1 MSKADPSKLGVQFG
15 ILCKKLDIP
24 VADVAEHFGIT
35 KPTVYNWFK
44 GITNVPP
51 AHYEAVAQA
60 VKKLQEKA

>member
-1 MSKADPSKLGVQFG
+1 MTKADPSKLGVQLG
-15 ILCKKLDIP
+15 IICKELDIP

-51 AHYEAVAQA
+51 AHYDT
-60 VKKLQEKA
+60 VKQVIETLQRKP